1 MDMLTISLKSLY
13 PYAAEI
19 QNQQRITGIY
29 NKIVQILRNQLRT
42 DESVLECGQIYNND
56 GYLSIRFRIRYGP
69 DKCSDLRTL
78 AATAVRLLDEVQIIE
93 VTCGND
99 SISFF

>member
-1 MDMLTISLKSLY
+1 MLTISLKSWH

-19 QNQQRITGIY
+19 QNQQHITKIY
-29 NKIVQILRNQLRT
+29 NNIVQILRNQLRM
-42 DESVLECGQIYNND
+42 DESVLECGRIYND
-56 GYLSIRFRIRYGP
+56 GGYLSVRFRVRYGP
-69 DKCSDLRTL
+69 DKCAYLRTL
-78 AATAVRLLDEVQIIE
+78 AATAVRLLDEVQTIE